1 MSFDIGSVGRTPAP
15 ASTQTTRT
23 SAPGPVQ
30 TTGSGDTVTVDT
42 IPASPPQEVQD
53 AMGVANQAYHNLQAS
68 GSELRFKVNEAT
80 GKVSVEVHDVH
91 GNLLF
96 TVPASTA
103 LDVASGQPLPS
114 NQQ

>member
-53 AMGVANQAYHNLQAS
+53 EEESSSLRRREFLWVFPSALFPFFLELNKPGMLQI
-68 GSELRFKVNEAT
+68 L
-80 GKVSVEVHDVH
+80 
-91 GNLLF
+91 
-96 TVPASTA
+96 STIH
-103 LDVASGQPLPS
+103 LVVQPVL
-114 NQQ
+114 